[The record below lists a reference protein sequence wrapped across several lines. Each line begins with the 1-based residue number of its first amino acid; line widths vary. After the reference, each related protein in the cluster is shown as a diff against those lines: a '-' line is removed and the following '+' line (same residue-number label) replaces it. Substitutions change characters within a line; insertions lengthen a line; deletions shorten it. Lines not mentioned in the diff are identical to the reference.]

1 MNMPRVSKRGSL
13 HGETMM
19 SDPVHLLNRGAARCQ
34 ALSDMAAGE
43 AQSSGDHDGLQR
55 LLQ

>member
-19 SDPVHLLNRGAARCQ
+19 SDPVHLLNRGTRPLPGA
-34 ALSDMAAGE
+34 
-43 AQSSGDHDGLQR
+43 
-55 LLQ
+55 